1 MWGRI
6 RTVAQDSISDSSEKV
21 FQRGSRKVT
30 IHVILVKGEYMQS
43 STYFLQRVSASYEEQ
58 LSSGRILGLF

>member
-21 FQRGSRKVT
+21 FQIGSRKVT
-30 IHVILVKGEYMQS
+30 LHVILVKGEYMQS
-43 STYFLQRVSASYEEQ
+43 STYFSKRFLLA
-58 LSSGRILGLF
+58 